1 MDNENEQA
9 QEEIVEQEEQI
20 SEESNE
26 ETQEDDSITLSKAE
40 FNKLKRQSI
49 AYKANKDKPEKVEQ
63 GQTGLS
69 YESLFAVRDIS
80 KDDFEALKDEAE
92 TLGVPVEKY
101 IKTES
106 SKVFLKDLQAK
117 RKSNDASLSPSSKSP
132 VYKKFTQEDLSKMSS
147 SELEKILPKD

>member
-1 MDNENEQA
+1 MEEENEQA

-63 GQTGLS
+63 SQTGLS